1 MLIRVFSF
9 ICKTSFEM
17 LVLKRNLNYQYE
29 NKYDVL
35 ENTRK
40 NKITGPL
47 MEWMVDVFLGNWC
60 KDDDDDDD
68 DYYYY

>member
-47 MEWMVDVFLGNWC
+47 MVMEWMVDVFLGNWC
-60 KDDDDDDD
+60 KDDDD
-68 DYYYY
+68 YYYYY

>member
-40 NKITGPL
+40 KKNYRAFDG
-47 MEWMVDVFLGNWC
+47 MNGGCFFG
-60 KDDDDDDD
+60 
-68 DYYYY
+68 